1 MRILFPALFCSLL
14 CTAPASAQSSI
25 AGGSGEAPAA
35 ASAETPLA
43 PIKPVKPIRSEPPIA
58 TARSKTIELGLGYS
72 YVSQSGN
79 QSNRLGLLGPDA
91 SFTIGFSRLGLTAD
105 VGYAQASNVLG
116 TGRNSSVL
124 TYLAGPVFHHTLHSR
139 FDSYVHVLF
148 GGAKV
153 SGPVLTNDGTILLGG
168 WTTGYAWAAGG
179 GVDYWATDSMAIRTG
194 ADYLRTAFYDSSL
207 VVRGQSNLR
216 TTVAV
221 IYYFGKPSRGRRLQA
236 AR

>member
-1 MRILFPALFCSLL
+1 VHRVCYSAILNRWRKWQ
-14 CTAPASAQSSI
+14 AS
-25 AGGSGEAPAA
+25 AA

-43 PIKPVKPIRSEPPIA
+43 PVRPVKPIRSEPPIA

-72 YVSQSGN
+72 YVSQSRN
-79 QSNRLGLLGPDA
+79 QSNRLGLPGPDA
-91 SFTIGFSRLGLTAD
+91 SFTIDFSRLGLTAD

-124 TYLAGPVFHHTLHSR
+124 TYLAGPVFHHTLHRR

-207 VVRGQSNLR
+207 VVRGQGNLR
-216 TTVAV
+216 TTAAV
-221 IYYFGKPSRGRRLQA
+221 IYYFGKPSRGRRLLA